1 MIHDQNS
8 RSEEYEQMVKLY
20 PPQVKIL
27 ILKREILIFFNVP
40 NLSIL
45 QYSPL

>member
-1 MIHDQNS
+1 
-8 RSEEYEQMVKLY
+8 MVKLY
-20 PPQVKIL
+20 SPVKIL
-27 ILKREILIFFNVP
+27 ILKKEILIFFNVP

>member
-1 MIHDQNS
+1 MN
-8 RSEEYEQMVKLY
+8 RSSCI